1 MASAKRGS
9 RANPSPQG
17 APADRQH
24 PARGDV
30 GPHAEPRPTVEAA
43 VPSGSPQETSAA
55 SSDAAERRVTIER
68 TITRS
73 TGRPLSTFA
82 GAIQIRKE
90 IALSLLDD
98 VVAFTRSVLQAAT
111 QKPEDAA
118 LTGRAYDLSRLIL
131 DKTVG
136 APREPYDEAATAS
149 AGVQTDR
156 LIVTEAQKVLKS
168 IESAPLQKYLE
179 AASKG
184 IVRTPTAPPDGYET
198 GPIGP
203 PDGNG
208 QSDPSRSH

>member
-9 RANPSPQG
+9 RANPYPQG
-17 APADRQH
+17 APADRQRS
-24 PARGDV
+24 ARGDV
-30 GPHAEPRPTVEAA
+30 GPLAEGRSAGEPTVLA
-43 VPSGSPQETSAA
+43 SDRPQEASAA
-55 SSDAAERRVTIER
+55 SPDEADRRVTFER

-98 VVAFTRSVLQAAT
+98 VVAFARSVLQAAT
-111 QKPEDAA
+111 QEPTNAT
-118 LTGRAYDLSRLIL
+118 LTIRAYDLSRLIL

-136 APREPYDEAATAS
+136 APREPYDEAITAS

-156 LIVTEAQKVLKS
+156 LIVTEAQKVLKN
-168 IESAPLQKYLE
+168 IESAPLQKYME

-184 IVRTPTAPPDGYET
+184 IVRTPTAPPDG
-198 GPIGP
+198 
-203 PDGNG
+203 NG